1 MISYPAILDV
11 PTQLLHHLAG
21 LLAMHRQQIGT
32 RPGRRALS
40 CTDRLIA
47 RAVASPA
54 TTPRPQHSRTDRSGW
69 WVSWPTMCS
78 TGYFHN
84 MPPDLRFE

>member
-40 CTDRLIA
+40 CTRQALLALIWFRTNDDLPLLAHSFTA
-47 RAVASPA
+47 RI
-54 TTPRPQHSRTDRSGW
+54 D
-69 WVSWPTMCS
+69 
-78 TGYFHN
+78 
-84 MPPDLRFE
+84 